1 MPKQELQWDLN
12 DIVARKKFDEF
23 FGDVGKNILRLGDC
37 LQKLSPGMP
46 EEGFRQMMSL
56 SEKLKED
63 ISRLSSYGSLWM
75 SVDINSQDARLYK
88 SRAQDL
94 MVSHTQALIPITQW
108 LMGKPVKD
116 LRRLD
121 DANAQRLFKA
131 VPDLEYV
138 LSYQRLGAAHTLD
151 QDVEK
156 VMARKRVT
164 GADPLNELYNLVSDS
179 FEYHFK
185 PKGKKERIFKTQS
198 QVRDY
203 FYSSSPAE
211 RQAAYQA
218 LFKPYQADISK
229 FYVIYQALAKDWDQ
243 DAKDRNFVSPMA
255 MRNFYNQVPD
265 KAIDTLLQVSSANA
279 GLYREYFKV
288 KARLL
293 GVKKL
298 QRYDIYAP
306 LEKQKASMPF
316 DRAKALVLETFK
328 EFSPALAQ
336 NARQI
341 FEAGHLDTH
350 PRPGKEAGAF
360 CAMVTPKI
368 TPYILLNYS
377 GDNSSVMTLAHELG
391 HGAHDLFASAH
402 SFSSAETTLP
412 LAETA
417 STTSE
422 MLVFERLL
430 SQTKSDREKRAMLLE
445 KIGDSYAT
453 VMRQAY
459 FVKFEMAAHQL
470 LLQGAKESQ
479 LSDLYLKM
487 LREQLGSSVDVAD
500 EFRYE
505 WAYIAHIFKTPF
517 YCYAYNFGELLS
529 MALYARYKKEGRSFV
544 PKMEKILSYGG
555 SQSPE
560 LILKQVGIDMCSAS
574 FWQGSYDVVRGWLEE
589 LKRLSK

>member
-1 MPKQELQWDLN
+1 MPKQELQWNLN
-12 DIVARKKFDEF
+12 DIIARGKFDDFARSFE
-23 FGDVGKNILRLGDC
+23 KNVLKLGDYF
-37 LQKLSPGMP
+37 KALSPAMS
-46 EEGFRQMMSL
+46 EENFRRMMSFT
-56 SEKLKED
+56 EKLKED
-63 ISRLSSYGSLWM
+63 ANRLGSYGSLWM
-75 SVDINSQDARLYK
+75 SVDINSQDAMLYK

-108 LMGKPVKD
+108 LMGKPVEG

-121 DANAQRLFKA
+121 DANAQRLFQA

-138 LSYQRLGAAHTLD
+138 LSYQRRGAVHTLD

-156 VMARKRVT
+156 VMARKKVT
-164 GADPLNELYNLVSDS
+164 GADPLNELYNLVSDG
-179 FEYHFK
+179 FEYRFK
-185 PKGKKERIFKTQS
+185 PQGKKEKVFKTQS
-198 QVRDY
+198 PVRAY
-203 FYSSSPAE
+203 FYSSDQAE

-218 LFKPYQADISK
+218 LFKPYQDNISK

-265 KAIDTLLQVSSANA
+265 KAIETLLKVSADNS
-279 GLYREYFKV
+279 GIYQEYFRL

-298 QRYDIYAP
+298 RRYDIYAP
-306 LEKQKASMPF
+306 LEKQKASLPF

-328 EFSPALAQ
+328 EFSPGLAR

-341 FEAGHLDTH
+341 FEAGHIDTH
-350 PRPGKEAGAF
+350 PRTGKEAGAF
-360 CAMVTPKI
+360 CAMITPKT

-377 GDNSSVMTLAHELG
+377 GDNSSVMTMAHELG
-391 HGAHDLFASAH
+391 HGAHNLYASAH
-402 SFSSAETTLP
+402 SASSAETTLP

-417 STTSE
+417 STTAE
-422 MLVFERLL
+422 MLMFERLL
-430 SQTKSDREKRAMLLE
+430 SQTRSDREKRAMLLE

-459 FVKFEMAAHQL
+459 FVKFEMAAHQM

-487 LREQLGSSVDVAD
+487 LKEQFGSSLDVAD

-544 PKMEKILSYGG
+544 PKIENILSYGG

>member
-1 MPKQELQWDLN
+1 MTKQELQWNLN
-12 DIVARKKFDEF
+12 DIIARGKFDEF
-23 FGDVGKNILRLGDC
+23 SRAFEKNILKLGDYY
-37 LQKLSPGMP
+37 KALSPAMS
-46 EEGFRQMMSL
+46 EECFRQMMSFT
-56 SEKLKED
+56 ERLKED
-63 ISRLSSYGSLWM
+63 VNRLGSFGSLWM
-75 SVDINSQDARLYK
+75 AVDIHSQDAMLYK

-108 LMGKPVKD
+108 LMGKPVEG

-138 LSYQRLGAAHTLD
+138 LSYQRRGAVHTLD
-151 QDVEK
+151 QEVEK
-156 VMARKRVT
+156 VMARKKVT
-164 GADPLNELYNLVSDS
+164 GADSLNELYSLVSDG
-179 FEYHFK
+179 FEYRFK
-185 PKGKKERIFKTQS
+185 PKGKKETVFKTQS
-198 QVRDY
+198 PIRAL
-203 FYSSSPAE
+203 FYSPSPDE

-218 LFKPYQADISK
+218 LFKPYRENISK

-243 DAKDRNFVSPMA
+243 DARDRNFVSPMA

-265 KAIDTLLQVSSANA
+265 KAIETLLQVSADNA
-279 GLYREYFKV
+279 GIYQEYFRV

-293 GVKKL
+293 GVNKL

-306 LEKQKASMPF
+306 LEKQKSSMPF

-328 EFSPALAQ
+328 EFSPGLAQ

-341 FEAGHLDTH
+341 FEACHLDTH

-377 GDNSSVMTLAHELG
+377 GDNSSVMTMAHELG

-402 SFSSAETTLP
+402 SVSAAETTLP

-417 STTSE
+417 STTAE
-422 MLVFERLL
+422 MLMFERLL
-430 SQTKSDREKRAMLLE
+430 AQTKSDKEKRAMLLE

-487 LREQLGSSVDVAD
+487 LKEQLGSSVDVAD

-505 WAYIAHIFKTPF
+505 WAYISHLFKTPF

-544 PKMEKILSYGG
+544 PKIENILSYGG
-555 SQSPE
+555 SQNPE

>member
-1 MPKQELQWDLN
+1 MSKQEMLWNLN
-12 DIVARKKFDEF
+12 NIVGRGKFDEF
-23 FGDVGKNILRLGDC
+23 FNAAEKNIAKLGDY
-37 LQKLSPGMP
+37 LKALSPGMP
-46 EEGFRQMMSL
+46 EESFRRMTAFT
-56 SEKLKED
+56 EKLKED
-63 ISRLSSYGSLWM
+63 INRLSSYGSLWV
-75 SVDINSQDARLYK
+75 SADINSQDARLYK

-108 LMGKPVKD
+108 LMGKPVEG
-116 LRRLD
+116 LGRLD

-138 LSYQRLGAAHTLD
+138 LSYQRLGAVHTLE
-151 QDVEK
+151 QEVEK
-156 VMARKRVT
+156 VMARKKVT
-164 GADPLNELYNLVSDS
+164 GADPLTELYSLVSDG
-179 FEYHFK
+179 FEYRFK
-185 PKGKKERIFKTQS
+185 PKGKKEKVFKTQS
-198 QVRDY
+198 RIRAY
-203 FYSSSPAE
+203 FYSSNPAE

-218 LFKPYQADISK
+218 LFKPYQDNISK

-243 DAKDRNFVSPMA
+243 DARDRQFNSAVA

-265 KAIDTLLQVSSANA
+265 QAIETLLRVSSDNV
-279 GLYREYFKV
+279 GIYQEYFKV

-293 GVKKL
+293 GVKQL

-306 LEKQKASMPF
+306 LERQKAKIPF
-316 DRAKALVLETFK
+316 DRAKTLVLETFK

-341 FEAGHLDTH
+341 FEAGHIDSH
-350 PRPGKEAGAF
+350 PRPGKESGAF
-360 CAMVTPKI
+360 CAMVAPKI

-377 GDNSSVMTLAHELG
+377 GDNSSVMTMAHELG
-391 HGAHDLFASAH
+391 HGAHDLYASAH
-402 SFSSAETTLP
+402 SVSSAETTLP

-417 STTSE
+417 STTAE

-430 SQTKSDREKRAMLLE
+430 SQAKSDKEKRAMLLE

-459 FVKFEMAAHQL
+459 FVKFEIAAHRL
-470 LLQGAKESQ
+470 LLQGARESQ
-479 LSDLYLKM
+479 LSGLYLKM
-487 LREQLGSSVDVAD
+487 LKEQFGSSVDVAD
-500 EFRYE
+500 EFRCE
-505 WAYIAHIFKTPF
+505 WAYIPHIFKTPF

-529 MALYARYKKEGRSFV
+529 MALFARYKHEGRSFV
-544 PKMEKILSYGG
+544 SKIEKILAYGG

-560 LILKQVGIDMCSAS
+560 LILKQAGIDMSSAS

>member
-1 MPKQELQWDLN
+1 MPKQELQWNLN
-12 DIVARKKFDEF
+12 DIIARNKFDDFARAFE
-23 FGDVGKNILRLGDC
+23 KSILKLGGYF
-37 LQKLSPGMP
+37 KALSPAMS
-46 EEGFRQMMSL
+46 EESFRQMMSFT
-56 SEKLKED
+56 ERLKED
-63 ISRLSSYGSLWM
+63 VNRLGSFGSLWM
-75 SVDINSQDARLYK
+75 SVDINSQDAMLYK

-94 MVSHTQALIPITQW
+94 MVSYTQALIPITQW
-108 LMGKPVKD
+108 LMGKPVEG

-138 LSYQRLGAAHTLD
+138 LSYQRRGAVHTLD

-156 VMARKRVT
+156 VMARKKVT
-164 GADPLNELYNLVSDS
+164 GADPLNELYSLVSDG
-179 FEYHFK
+179 FEYRFK
-185 PKGKKERIFKTQS
+185 PKGKKEKIFKTQS
-198 QVRDY
+198 PVRSY
-203 FYSSSPAE
+203 FYSSNPAE

-218 LFKPYQADISK
+218 LFKPYQDNISK

-265 KAIDTLLQVSSANA
+265 KAIETLLKVSADNA
-279 GLYREYFKV
+279 GIYQEYFRL

-293 GVKKL
+293 GIKKL

-316 DRAKALVLETFK
+316 DRAKALVLETFG
-328 EFSPALAQ
+328 EFSPGLAQ

-341 FEAGHLDTH
+341 FEAGHIDTH

-360 CAMVTPKI
+360 CAMITPKT
-368 TPYILLNYS
+368 TPYILLNYT
-377 GDNSSVMTLAHELG
+377 GDNSSVMTMAHELG
-391 HGAHDLFASAH
+391 HGAHDLYASAH
-402 SFSSAETTLP
+402 SVTPAETTLP

-417 STTSE
+417 STTAE

-430 SQTKSDREKRAMLLE
+430 SQTRSDREKRAMLLE

-459 FVKFEMAAHQL
+459 FVKFEVAAHQL

-479 LSDLYLKM
+479 MSDLYLKM

-544 PKMEKILSYGG
+544 PKIENILSYGG

>member
-1 MPKQELQWDLN
+1 MPKLELQWNLN
-12 DIVARKKFDEF
+12 DIISRNKFDDFARAFE
-23 FGDVGKNILRLGDC
+23 KNILKLGDYFRA
-37 LQKLSPGMP
+37 LSPGMS
-46 EEGFRQMMSL
+46 EESFRQMMSFT
-56 SEKLKED
+56 ERLKED
-63 ISRLSSYGSLWM
+63 VNRLGSFGSLWM
-75 SVDINSQDARLYK
+75 SVDINSQDAMLYK

-108 LMGKPVKD
+108 LMGKPVEG

-138 LSYQRLGAAHTLD
+138 LSYQRRGAVHTLN

-156 VMARKRVT
+156 VMTRKKVT
-164 GADPLNELYNLVSDS
+164 GADPLNELYNLVSDG
-179 FEYHFK
+179 FEYRFK
-185 PKGKKERIFKTQS
+185 PKGKKEKIFKTQS
-198 QVRDY
+198 QVRSY
-203 FYSSSPAE
+203 FYSSDPAE

-218 LFKPYQADISK
+218 LFQPYQDNISK

-265 KAIDTLLQVSSANA
+265 KAIETLLKVSADNA
-279 GLYREYFKV
+279 GIYQEYFRL

-298 QRYDIYAP
+298 RRYDIYAP

-316 DRAKALVLETFK
+316 DRAKALVLETFG
-328 EFSPALAQ
+328 EFSPGLAQ

-341 FEAGHLDTH
+341 FEAGHIDTH

-360 CAMVTPKI
+360 CAMITPKT
-368 TPYILLNYS
+368 TPYILLNYT
-377 GDNSSVMTLAHELG
+377 GDNSSVMTMAHELG
-391 HGAHDLFASAH
+391 HGAHDLYASAH
-402 SFSSAETTLP
+402 SVTPAETTLP

-417 STTSE
+417 STTAE

-430 SQTKSDREKRAMLLE
+430 SQTRSDREKRAMLLE

-459 FVKFEMAAHQL
+459 FVKFEVAAHQL

-487 LREQLGSSVDVAD
+487 LREQLGSSVDVAE
-500 EFRYE
+500 EFKYE

-544 PKMEKILSYGG
+544 PKIEKILSYGG

-574 FWQGSYDVVRGWLEE
+574 FWQGSYDVVRGWLDE

>member
-1 MPKQELQWDLN
+1 
-12 DIVARKKFDEF
+12 
-23 FGDVGKNILRLGDC
+23 
-37 LQKLSPGMP
+37 
-46 EEGFRQMMSL
+46 
-56 SEKLKED
+56 
-63 ISRLSSYGSLWM
+63 
-75 SVDINSQDARLYK
+75 
-88 SRAQDL
+88 
-94 MVSHTQALIPITQW
+94 
-108 LMGKPVKD
+108 
-116 LRRLD
+116 
-121 DANAQRLFKA
+121 

-138 LSYQRLGAAHTLD
+138 LSYQRRGAVHTLD

-156 VMARKRVT
+156 VMARKKVT
-164 GADPLNELYNLVSDS
+164 GADPLNELYNLVSDG
-179 FEYHFK
+179 FEYRFK
-185 PKGKKERIFKTQS
+185 PQGKKEKVFKTQS
-198 QVRDY
+198 PVRAY
-203 FYSSSPAE
+203 FYSSDQAE

-218 LFKPYQADISK
+218 LFKPYQDNISK

-265 KAIDTLLQVSSANA
+265 KAIETLLKVSADNS
-279 GLYREYFKV
+279 GIYQEYFRL

-298 QRYDIYAP
+298 RRYDIYAP
-306 LEKQKASMPF
+306 LEKQKASLPF

-328 EFSPALAQ
+328 EFSPGLAR

-341 FEAGHLDTH
+341 FEAGHIDTH
-350 PRPGKEAGAF
+350 PRTGKEAGAF
-360 CAMVTPKI
+360 CAMITPKT

-377 GDNSSVMTLAHELG
+377 GDNSSVMTMAHELG
-391 HGAHDLFASAH
+391 HGAHNLYASAH
-402 SFSSAETTLP
+402 SASSAETTLP

-417 STTSE
+417 STTAE
-422 MLVFERLL
+422 MLMFERLL
-430 SQTKSDREKRAMLLE
+430 SQTRSDREKRAMLLE

-459 FVKFEMAAHQL
+459 FVKFEMAAHQM

-487 LREQLGSSVDVAD
+487 LKEQFGSSLDVAD

-544 PKMEKILSYGG
+544 PKIENILSYGG

>member
-1 MPKQELQWDLN
+1 MFKQELQWNLN
-12 DIVARKKFDEF
+12 DIVAPGKFDEF
-23 FGDVGKNILRLGDC
+23 ARAFEKNILKLGDYF
-37 LQKLSPGMP
+37 KALSPAMS
-46 EEGFRQMMSL
+46 EESFRRMMSFT
-56 SEKLKED
+56 EKLKED
-63 ISRLSSYGSLWM
+63 VSRLSSFGSLWM
-75 SVDINSQDARLYK
+75 SVDINSQDAMLYK

-108 LMGKPVKD
+108 LMGKPVEG

-121 DANAQRLFKA
+121 DSNARRLFKA
-131 VPDLEYV
+131 APDLEYV
-138 LSYQRLGAAHTLD
+138 LTYQRRGAIHTLD
-151 QDVEK
+151 QEVEK
-156 VMARKRVT
+156 VMTRKKVT
-164 GADPLNELYNLVSDS
+164 GADPLNELYSLVSDG
-179 FEYHFK
+179 FEYRFK
-185 PKGKKERIFKTQS
+185 PQGKKEKIFKTQS
-198 QVRDY
+198 QVRSY

-218 LFKPYQADISK
+218 LFKPYQENISK
-229 FYVIYQALAKDWDQ
+229 FYIIYQALAKDWDQ
-243 DAKDRNFVSPMA
+243 DARDRKFVSPMA

-265 KAIDTLLQVSSANA
+265 QAIETLLNVSADNA
-279 GLYREYFKV
+279 GIYQEYFKL

-293 GVKKL
+293 GIKKL

-306 LEKQKASMPF
+306 LEEQKTKVPF
-316 DRAKALVLETFK
+316 DRAKEMVLKTFGK
-328 EFSPALAQ
+328 FSPGLAQ

-377 GDNSSVMTLAHELG
+377 GDNSSVMTMAHELG
-391 HGAHDLFASAH
+391 HGVHGLFASAH
-402 SFSSAETTLP
+402 SVSSAETTLP

-417 STTSE
+417 STTAE

-430 SQTKSDREKRAMLLE
+430 AQTKSDREKRAMLLE

-487 LREQLGSSVDVAD
+487 LKEQFGSSLSVSD

-529 MALYARYKKEGRSFV
+529 MSLYARYKKEGRSFV
-544 PKMEKILSYGG
+544 PKIEKILSYGG

-589 LKRLSK
+589 LKRLSE

>member
-1 MPKQELQWDLN
+1 MTKQEMHWNLN
-12 DIVARKKFDEF
+12 DIVARGKFDQLFQDTE
-23 FGDVGKNILRLGDC
+23 KNLSRLDDH
-37 LQKLSPGMP
+37 LKALSPGMT
-46 EEGFRQMMSL
+46 EESFKQLMAFTES
-56 SEKLKED
+56 LKED
-63 ISRLSSYGSLWM
+63 INRLSSYGSLWM
-75 SVDINSQDARLYK
+75 SVDVNSQDARFYK
-88 SRAQDL
+88 SKAQDL
-94 MVSHTQALIPITQW
+94 MVSHSQALMPITQW
-108 LMGKPVKD
+108 LMGKPVD
-116 LRRLD
+116 GLSRLD

-138 LSYQRLGAAHTLD
+138 LDYQRQGAVHTLEPN
-151 QDVEK
+151 VEK
-156 VMARKRVT
+156 VISRKKVT
-164 GADPLNELYNLVSDS
+164 GADPLNEIYNLISDG
-179 FEYHFK
+179 FEYRFK
-185 PKGKKERIFKTQS
+185 PKGKKEKVFKTQS
-198 QVRDY
+198 PIRAC
-203 FYSSSPAE
+203 FYSPNPAE

-218 LFKPYQADISK
+218 LFKPYQDNISK

-243 DAKDRNFVSPMA
+243 DAKERNFVSPMA

-265 KAIDTLLQVSSANA
+265 QAIETLLQVSSDNA
-279 GLYREYFKV
+279 GLYQEYFKL
-288 KARLL
+288 KASLL
-293 GVKKL
+293 GMKQL
-298 QRYDIYAP
+298 RRYDIYAP

-316 DRAKALVLETFK
+316 DRAKALVLETFN
-328 EFSPALAQ
+328 EFSPGLAQ

-341 FEAGHLDTH
+341 FEAGHIDTH

-360 CAMVTPKI
+360 CAMITPKT

-391 HGAHDLFASAH
+391 HGAHDLYASAH
-402 SFSSAETTLP
+402 SVTPAETTLP

-417 STTSE
+417 STTAE

-430 SQTKSDREKRAMLLE
+430 AQTKSDREKRAMLLE

-459 FVKFEMAAHQL
+459 FVKFEMAAHQM

-479 LSDLYLKM
+479 LSDFYLKM
-487 LREQLGSSVDVAD
+487 LKEQFGSSVSVAE

-505 WAYIAHIFKTPF
+505 WAYVSHIFKTPF

-529 MALYARYKKEGRSFV
+529 MALYARYKNEGRSFV
-544 PKMEKILSYGG
+544 PKIEQILAYGG
-555 SQSPE
+555 SQNPE